1 MRSATINTANIGQKI
16 AEARLRAK
24 PTRAELAD
32 RAATLHYG
40 KPHQWIPP
48 ITGITQRE
56 LGHRMGFSGASAGTA
71 ISHFES
77 GARGAPRLGTLIRL
91 AEALGETLESL
102 LPV

>member
-1 MRSATINTANIGQKI
+1 MRSAPINTANIGQKI

-48 ITGITQRE
+48 IIGITQRE
-56 LGHRMGFSGASAGTA
+56 LGHRMGFSGANAGTA
-71 ISHFES
+71 ISRLES
-77 GARGAPRLGTLIRL
+77 GAQEPRLGTLIRL
-91 AEALGETLESL
+91 AEALGVKRESL